1 MTRAISCLSFTRYFF
16 RRSLSRPC
24 LLPSTQASSES
35 FGSAGCGLRY
45 QRHCEL
51 LTNYELGNLL
61 RTNCGLGDKVVRTS
75 DCALF
80 ACRSSQGSVPNPQ
93 LVRSRFPNPQ
103 LVSDAQCRWYRSPQL
118 TLSLARGSTPHYYSE
133 GYNRTRGDLRQLA
146 ATLNKPL
153 KRSPGAYA
161 RAFLSIARNR
171 ATGELKEYDQQADP
185 IALPG

>member
-1 MTRAISCLSFTRYFF
+1 VGTM
-16 RRSLSRPC
+16 P
-24 LLPSTQASSES
+24 
-35 FGSAGCGLRY
+35 
-45 QRHCEL
+45 CEL
-51 LTNYELGNLL
+51 RHANSAQSEGRISPQSAPRL
-61 RTNCGLGDKVVRTS
+61 S
-75 DCALF
+75 
-80 ACRSSQGSVPNPQ
+80 PNPK
-93 LVRSRFPNPQ
+93 LGRSRFPNPQ

-146 ATLNKPL
+146 ATLNKPP

-185 IALPG
+185 IALHG